1 MWHVWPKSRYH
12 LIEANEDCRPQLERT
27 GFSFDI
33 ALLADKEKDVTYH
46 KCQTGSGEGNS
57 MYREQTVYP
66 FAATAAR
73 TKTLD
78 SLLLGDTFYDLIKI
92 DAQGSEIDII
102 KGGLAIVSQ
111 ATLVQVECQIQGY
124 NMGAPLA
131 IETINLMDTL
141 GFRLYDIIE
150 SHFNS
155 RGMLIQTDFLFARK
169 DCGLFDLK
177 VLS

>member
-1 MWHVWPKSRYH
+1 MWHVWPESHYH
-12 LIEANEDCRPQLERT
+12 LIEANEDCRPQLTQT
-27 GFSFDI
+27 GFPFDI
-33 ALLADKEKDVTYH
+33 ALLAESEKDVTYH

-57 MYREQTVYP
+57 MYPEASVYP

-78 SLLLGDTFYDLIKI
+78 SLLGDRRFDMVKI
-92 DAQGSEIDII
+92 DAQGSEIDVM
-102 KGGLAIVSQ
+102 KGGESIICA
-111 ATLVQVECQIQGY
+111 ATLVQLECQVQSF
-124 NMGAPLA
+124 NAGAPLA
-131 IETINLMDTL
+131 IETINYMDSL